1 MLKIKNYSKLTLSNP
16 ELNAYMTKFNILQN
30 KDIIFPHEETINEN
44 HITNEIIKNSVIVF
58 GVTFE
63 LHEDV
68 VSFKD
73 EIFILDGHHRV
84 KYIKDNLI
92 DELFEVVFIDI
103 HSVNI
108 ESYNS
113 ELRSDQDIFIKKI
126 MDDKDFSKTNL
137 GSFFIE
143 INNIKYFSKKIKNIY
158 ELYSYK
164 KELLDDGV
172 ISPIKNNENTDKPIV
187 NFTAISSE
195 NFNKD
200 IIFPYKSTWITPRFD
215 V

>member
-1 MLKIKNYSKLTLSNP
+1 MKIKNYSKLTLSNP

-200 IIFPYKSTWITPRFD
+200 IIFPFKSTWITPRFD

>member
-1 MLKIKNYSKLTLSNP
+1 MKIKNYTKLNLSNP
-16 ELNAYMTKFNILQN
+16 ELDAFMANFNILQN
-30 KDIIFPHEETINEN
+30 KDIIFPHEETIDEN

-63 LHEDV
+63 LYEDSI
-68 VSFKD
+68 SFKD

-92 DELFEVVFIDI
+92 DDFFEVVFIDM
-103 HSVNI
+103 HGVNI

-113 ELRSDQDIFIKKI
+113 ELRFDKDIFIKKI
-126 MDDKDFSKTNL
+126 MDDKDFSKKNL
-137 GSFFIE
+137 SDYFIE
-143 INNIKYFSKKIKNIY
+143 INNIKYFSEKIKNIY
-158 ELYSYK
+158 ELYAYK

-172 ISPIKNNENTDKPIV
+172 ISPIKNNENTHKPLV

-195 NFNKD
+195 NFSKD

>member
-1 MLKIKNYSKLTLSNP
+1 MKIKNYSKLTLSNP

-73 EIFILDGHHRV
+73 EIFILDGHNRV

>member
-1 MLKIKNYSKLTLSNP
+1 
-16 ELNAYMTKFNILQN
+16 MTMFNILQN

-164 KELLDDGV
+164 KELLDDRV

>member
-1 MLKIKNYSKLTLSNP
+1 MKIKNYSKLTLSNP

-44 HITNEIIKNSVIVF
+44 HITNEIIKNSLIVF

-63 LHEDV
+63 LHEDL

>member
-1 MLKIKNYSKLTLSNP
+1 MKIKNYSKLTLSNP

-137 GSFFIE
+137 GSYFIE

>member
-1 MLKIKNYSKLTLSNP
+1 MKIKNYSKLTLSNP
-16 ELNAYMTKFNILQN
+16 ELKAYMTKFNILQN

-137 GSFFIE
+137 GNFFIE

-164 KELLDDGV
+164 KELLDNGV

-200 IIFPYKSTWITPRFD
+200 MIFPYKSTWITPRFD

>member
-1 MLKIKNYSKLTLSNP
+1 MKIKNYSKLTLSNP

-30 KDIIFPHEETINEN
+30 RDIIFPHEETINEN

>member
-1 MLKIKNYSKLTLSNP
+1 MKIKNYTKLKLSNP
-16 ELNAYMTKFNILQN
+16 ELDAFMANFNILQN
-30 KDIIFPHEETINEN
+30 KDIIFPHEETIDEN

-63 LHEDV
+63 LFEDSI
-68 VSFKD
+68 SFKD

-113 ELRSDQDIFIKKI
+113 ELRSDKDIFIKKI

-143 INNIKYFSKKIKNIY
+143 INNIKYFSKKTKNIY
-158 ELYSYK
+158 VLYSY
-164 KELLDDGV
+164 
-172 ISPIKNNENTDKPIV
+172 
-187 NFTAISSE
+187 
-195 NFNKD
+195 
-200 IIFPYKSTWITPRFD
+200 
-215 V
+215 

>member
-1 MLKIKNYSKLTLSNP
+1 MKIKNYSKLTLSNP

-143 INNIKYFSKKIKNIY
+143 INNIKYFSKKIKNIN

>member
-1 MLKIKNYSKLTLSNP
+1 MKIKNYSKLTLSNP

-143 INNIKYFSKKIKNIY
+143 INNIKFFSKKIKNIY

>member
-1 MLKIKNYSKLTLSNP
+1 MKIKDYSKLTFSNP
-16 ELNAYMTKFNILQN
+16 KLIAYMAKFNILQN

-187 NFTAISSE
+187 NFTPISSE

>member
-1 MLKIKNYSKLTLSNP
+1 MKIKNYSKLTLSNS

>member
-1 MLKIKNYSKLTLSNP
+1 MKIKNYSKLTLSNP

-63 LHEDV
+63 LHEDA

-113 ELRSDQDIFIKKI
+113 ELRSDKDIFLKKI

-195 NFNKD
+195 NFSKD

>member
-1 MLKIKNYSKLTLSNP
+1 MKIKNYSKLTLSNP

-63 LHEDV
+63 LHEDA

>member
-1 MLKIKNYSKLTLSNP
+1 MKIKNYSKLTLSNP
-16 ELNAYMTKFNILQN
+16 ELKAYMTKFNILQN

-164 KELLDDGV
+164 KELLDNGV

-187 NFTAISSE
+187 NFTAISTE
-195 NFNKD
+195 NFSKD

>member
-1 MLKIKNYSKLTLSNP
+1 MKIKNYTKLNLSNP
-16 ELNAYMTKFNILQN
+16 ELDAFMANFNILQN
-30 KDIIFPHEETINEN
+30 KDIIFPHEETIDEN

-63 LHEDV
+63 LYEDSI
-68 VSFKD
+68 SFKD

>member
-1 MLKIKNYSKLTLSNP
+1 MKIKDYSKLTLSNP
-16 ELNAYMTKFNILQN
+16 KLIAYMAKFNILQN
-30 KDIIFPHEETINEN
+30 KDIIFPHEETIDEN

-63 LHEDV
+63 SHEDS

-108 ESYNS
+108 ESYSS
-113 ELRSDQDIFIKKI
+113 ELRFDKDIFLKKI

-137 GSFFIE
+137 GSYFIE
-143 INNIKYFSKKIKNIY
+143 IDNTRYFSENIKNIY

-172 ISPIKNNENTDKPIV
+172 ISPIKNNENTHKPVV

-195 NFNKD
+195 NFSKD

>member
-1 MLKIKNYSKLTLSNP
+1 MKIKNYRKLKLSNP
-16 ELNAYMTKFNILQN
+16 ELDAFMANFNILQN
-30 KDIIFPHEETINEN
+30 KDIIFPHEETIDEN

-63 LHEDV
+63 LYEDSI
-68 VSFKD
+68 SFKD

-84 KYIKDNLI
+84 KFIKDNLI
-92 DELFEVVFIDI
+92 DDFFEVVFIDM
-103 HSVNI
+103 HGVNI

-113 ELRSDQDIFIKKI
+113 ELRFDKDIFIKKI
-126 MDDKDFSKTNL
+126 MDDKDFSKKNL
-137 GSFFIE
+137 SDYFIE
-143 INNIKYFSKKIKNIY
+143 INNIKYFSEKIKNIY
-158 ELYSYK
+158 ELYAYK

-172 ISPIKNNENTDKPIV
+172 ISPIMNNENTDKPLV

-195 NFNKD
+195 NFSKD

>member
-1 MLKIKNYSKLTLSNP
+1 MKIKNYTKLTLSSP
-16 ELNAYMTKFNILQN
+16 ELNAYMTKLNVLQN
-30 KDIIFPHEETINEN
+30 KDIIFPHEETIDES
-44 HITNEIIKNSVIVF
+44 HITNEIIKNSLIVF

-63 LHEDV
+63 SHEDS

-113 ELRSDQDIFIKKI
+113 ELRFDKDIFLKKI
-126 MDDKDFSKTNL
+126 MDDKNFSKTNL
-137 GSFFIE
+137 SNYFIE
-143 INNIKYFSKKIKNIY
+143 IDNTRYFSENIKNIY

-172 ISPIKNNENTDKPIV
+172 ISPIKNNENTHKPVV

-195 NFNKD
+195 NFSKD

>member
-1 MLKIKNYSKLTLSNP
+1 MKIKNYSKLTLSNP

-143 INNIKYFSKKIKNIY
+143 INNIKFFSKKIKNIY

-215 V
+215 L

>member
-1 MLKIKNYSKLTLSNP
+1 MKIKNYSKLTLSNP
-16 ELNAYMTKFNILQN
+16 ELKAYMTKFNILQN

>member
-1 MLKIKNYSKLTLSNP
+1 MKIKNYSKLTLSNP

-44 HITNEIIKNSVIVF
+44 HITNEIIKNSLIVF

>member
-1 MLKIKNYSKLTLSNP
+1 MKIKNYSKLTLSSP
-16 ELNAYMTKFNILQN
+16 ELNAYMTNFNVLQN
-30 KDIIFPHEETINEN
+30 KDIIFPHEETIDEN

-63 LHEDV
+63 LHEDI

>member
-1 MLKIKNYSKLTLSNP
+1 MKIKNYSKLTLSNP

-113 ELRSDQDIFIKKI
+113 ELQLDEEYFLTRIKN
-126 MDDKDFSKTNL
+126 DKNFSKTNK
-137 GSFFIE
+137 SRYFIE
-143 INNIKYFSKKIKNIY
+143 INNVKYFSKNIKDIH
-158 ELYSYK
+158 ELYIYK
-164 KELLDDGV
+164 KELLSDRI
-172 ISPIKNNENTDKPIV
+172 ISPIKNNENTQKPIV
-187 NFTAISSE
+187 NFTPISAE
-195 NFNKD
+195 NFSKD

-215 V
+215 I

>member
-1 MLKIKNYSKLTLSNP
+1 MKIKNYSKLTLSNP

-113 ELRSDQDIFIKKI
+113 ELRSDKDIFLKKI

-143 INNIKYFSKKIKNIY
+143 INNIKYFSEKIKNIY

>member
-1 MLKIKNYSKLTLSNP
+1 MKIKNYSKLTLSNP

-63 LHEDV
+63 LHEDI

>member
-1 MLKIKNYSKLTLSNP
+1 MKIKNYSKLTLSNP

-143 INNIKYFSKKIKNIY
+143 INDIKYFSKKIKNIY

>member
-1 MLKIKNYSKLTLSNP
+1 MKIKNYSKLTLSNP

-137 GSFFIE
+137 GGFFIE

>member
-1 MLKIKNYSKLTLSNP
+1 MKIKDYSKLTLSNP
-16 ELNAYMTKFNILQN
+16 KLIAYMAKFNILQN

-44 HITNEIIKNSVIVF
+44 HITNEIINNSVIVF

-187 NFTAISSE
+187 NFTAISTE
-195 NFNKD
+195 NFSKD

>member
-1 MLKIKNYSKLTLSNP
+1 MKIKNYSKLTLSNP

-63 LHEDV
+63 LHEDA

-143 INNIKYFSKKIKNIY
+143 INNIKYFSKKIKNIN

>member
-1 MLKIKNYSKLTLSNP
+1 MKIKNYSKLTLSNP

-44 HITNEIIKNSVIVF
+44 HITNEIIKNSVIVL

-103 HSVNI
+103 NSVNI

>member
-1 MLKIKNYSKLTLSNP
+1 MKIKNYSKLTLSNP
-16 ELNAYMTKFNILQN
+16 ELKAYMTKFNILQN

-44 HITNEIIKNSVIVF
+44 HITNEIINNSVIVF

-63 LHEDV
+63 LHEDA

-137 GSFFIE
+137 GNFFIE

>member
-1 MLKIKNYSKLTLSNP
+1 MKIKNYSKLTLSNP

-30 KDIIFPHEETINEN
+30 KNIIFPHEETINEN

>member
-1 MLKIKNYSKLTLSNP
+1 MKIKNYSKLTLSNP

-44 HITNEIIKNSVIVF
+44 HITNEIINNSVIVF

-63 LHEDV
+63 LHEDA

-137 GSFFIE
+137 GNFFIE

-164 KELLDDGV
+164 KELLDNGV

-187 NFTAISSE
+187 NFTAISTE
-195 NFNKD
+195 NFSKD

>member
-1 MLKIKNYSKLTLSNP
+1 MKIKNYSKLTLSNP

-164 KELLDDGV
+164 KELLDNGV
-172 ISPIKNNENTDKPIV
+172 ISPNKNNENTDKPIV
-187 NFTAISSE
+187 NFTAISTE
-195 NFNKD
+195 NFSKD